1 MHITAYFTNTFV
13 HLGMFCLQQHY
24 GTLLL
29 VLQQLYLVYP
39 ERSHNLQKHSQNNP
53 DVSGGNHNAKIN
65 FMNLIVHG
73 NLVHIEGGDN
83 AKHIENQM
91 CTTTFPRVLIVR
103 GFLAWAMKGDIFA
116 KFNHRPSAAIT
127 KTFWDFKT
135 GSRFFYYPSPFFCC
149 FQFSIDICRHS
160 CLHNNNDKHLIPG
173 QTACS

>member
-65 FMNLIVHG
+65 CMNLIVHG

-91 CTTTFPRVLIVR
+91 CTTTFPRVFIVR
-103 GFLAWAMKGDIFA
+103 GFLAFQKIQPSKGNRRERIA
-116 KFNHRPSAAIT
+116 PSDTSLNQPSCQSQAARRE
-127 KTFWDFKT
+127 K
-135 GSRFFYYPSPFFCC
+135 PSSCRAF
-149 FQFSIDICRHS
+149 IDLNLNISLYTESTVDPR
-160 CLHNNNDKHLIPG
+160 K
-173 QTACS
+173 